1 MSTLARIAFV
11 ADLVKA
17 ELLTP
22 TQGIAMLNHCDG
34 APNEYFVACLQDMG
48 LEVRLN
54 P

>member
-22 TQGIAMLNHCDG
+22 AQGIAALNHADKRPEDF
-34 APNEYFVACLQDMG
+34 ARHLAQFG